1 MPAGRKWSVDSVQ
14 SLESVVLCYHY
25 FSSYA
30 TETAHALK
38 FSPKYKAGVSNVP
51 SSSYDRLVGSSMSTG
66 HSAKKVAS
74 GSEKAHLY

>member
-1 MPAGRKWSVDSVQ
+1 MQ

-30 TETAHALK
+30 METAHTLK

-51 SSSYDRLVGSSMSTG
+51 SSSYDRLVGSSMSTE